1 MSLGSDG
8 IDEEATLGRVAGKK
22 AFITGGAQGLG
33 ACFARMLAAEGAKVV
48 ITDVNVAGAEKTAAE
63 IDARLPGMASFCH
76 HDVTKREDWE
86 TALGMAAEFMGGIS
100 VLINNAG
107 IGTWGSIESETDEGW
122 RRTMAID
129 VDSIFIGTQLAMP
142 YLKASQ
148 PASIINISSVAGMI
162 ASAEMLSYN
171 TAKAAVWMMSK
182 SIALHCA
189 KQGYDIRC
197 NSVHPVFTRTPIID
211 PIVAMGG
218 GGERGEAKLT
228 RQIPLQR
235 LGEPE
240 DVGYAVLYLA
250 SDESRFVTASEFKID
265 GGITAQ

>member
-1 MSLGSDG
+1 M
-8 IDEEATLGRVAGKK
+8 GRVSGKK

-33 ACFARMLAAEGAKVV
+33 ACFARMLAAEGAKVFV
-48 ITDVNVAGAEKTAAE
+48 TDVNSAGAEKTAAD
-63 IDARLPGMASFCH
+63 IDRKFPGAAAFCH
-76 HDVTKREDWE
+76 HDVTKIDDWNN
-86 TALGMAAEFMGGIS
+86 ALEMAARFMGGIS
-100 VLINNAG
+100 VLVNNAG
-107 IGTWGSIESETDEGW
+107 VGGWGNIETETVEGW

-129 VDSIFIGTQLAMP
+129 VDSIFIGTQAAMP
-142 YLKASQ
+142 HLKESQ

-162 ASAEMLSYN
+162 AHGDMMAYN
-171 TAKAAVWMMSK
+171 TAKAGVWMLTK

-189 KQGYDIRC
+189 RAGYDIRC
-197 NSVHPVFTRTPIID
+197 NSVHPVFTRTTIID
-211 PIVAMGG
+211 PLVALGG
-218 GGERGEAKLT
+218 GGKTGEDRLT

>member
-1 MSLGSDG
+1 M
-8 IDEEATLGRVAGKK
+8 GRVSGKK
-22 AFITGGAQGLG
+22 VFITGGAQGLG

-48 ITDVNVAGAEKTAAE
+48 VTDVNVAGAEKTAAQ
-63 IDARLPGMASFCH
+63 IDSKYPGAAAFCH
-76 HDVTKREDWE
+76 HDVTKAEDWE

-100 VLINNAG
+100 VLVNNAG
-107 IGTWGSIESETDEGW
+107 VGGWGNIETETLDGW
-122 RRTMAID
+122 RRTMDID
-129 VDSIFIGTQLAMP
+129 VESIFIGTQQAMP
-142 YLKASQ
+142 YLKESQ

-162 ASAEMLSYN
+162 ASGELLAYN
-171 TAKAAVWMMSK
+171 TAKAGVWMMTK

-189 KQGYDIRC
+189 KAGYDIRC

-211 PIVAMGG
+211 PLVALGG
-218 GGERGEAKLT
+218 GGKGGEAKLS

>member
-1 MSLGSDG
+1 M
-8 IDEEATLGRVAGKK
+8 GRVAGKK

-33 ACFARMLAAEGAKVV
+33 ACFAHMLAAEGAKVV
-48 ITDVNVAGAEKTAAE
+48 VTDVNVAGAEKTAAE
-63 IDARLPGMASFCH
+63 IDAEYPGAASFCH

-86 TALGMAAEFMGGIS
+86 NALGLAAEFMGGIS
-100 VLINNAG
+100 VLVNNAG
-107 IGTWGSIESETDEGW
+107 VGGWGNIETETIEGW
-122 RRTMAID
+122 RRTLDID

-142 YLKASQ
+142 YLKESQ
-148 PASIINISSVAGMI
+148 PASIINISSVAGLI
-162 ASAEMLSYN
+162 AHGDMLAYN

-189 KQGYDIRC
+189 KAGYDIRC

-211 PIVAMGG
+211 PLVAMGG
-218 GGERGEAKLT
+218 GGKHGEDRLT